1 MEGKKRKE
9 VYGTLISRHSL
20 HALDF
25 CFPDV
30 PERSSLLKAVDYL
43 AKKWKAMEYCW
54 PLNQNPGEPFV
65 RKEKTR
71 MKYIA
76 PSDKYYKC
84 YLKYVYKYEKANLRA
99 SQTLRL
105 RTF

>member
-9 VYGTLISRHSL
+9 VYGTLTSRHSL

-54 PLNQNPGEPFV
+54 PLN
-65 RKEKTR
+65 
-71 MKYIA
+71 
-76 PSDKYYKC
+76 
-84 YLKYVYKYEKANLRA
+84 
-99 SQTLRL
+99 
-105 RTF
+105 